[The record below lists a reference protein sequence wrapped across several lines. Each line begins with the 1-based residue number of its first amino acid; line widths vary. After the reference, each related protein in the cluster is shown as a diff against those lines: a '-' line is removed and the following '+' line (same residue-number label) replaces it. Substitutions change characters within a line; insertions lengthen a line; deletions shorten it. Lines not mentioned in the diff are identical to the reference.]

1 MPERST
7 VTINDLTFTIHQNG
21 PADGPAVVLLHGFP
35 QNSTEWE
42 AVGERLATA
51 GIRSI
56 ALDQRGYSPGARP
69 DGVPNYQV
77 SELVSDVVGLLDA
90 LDLPTAHVAGHDWG
104 AVITW
109 QLVAHHPDRFLGAV
123 PVSVPHPVAFAEA
136 LQTDPDQQQKSGYF
150 QLFRTEGK
158 AEEALLGNDAAFLR
172 GIFTGLDPA
181 HIQAYVDQMSAP
193 GALTAALSWYRAMD
207 LSSREPFP
215 EITNPITFVW
225 GSADIALGRVAAENT
240 ASKVAG
246 PYEFIELD
254 GVDHWV
260 PERAPEAV
268 ADAIIKQ
275 IKTS

>member
-1 MPERST
+1 MPQQST
-7 VTINDLTFTIHQNG
+7 VAINDLTFTIHQNG
-21 PADGPAVVLLHGFP
+21 PSDGPAVVLLHGFP

-42 AVGERLATA
+42 TVGELLATA

-69 DGVPNYQV
+69 EGVSNYAV
-77 SELVSDVVGLLDA
+77 PALVSDVVGLLDA

-104 AVITW
+104 AMITW

-123 PVSVPHPVAFAEA
+123 PISVPHPAAFAEA

-150 QLFRTEGK
+150 ELFRTEGK
-158 AEEALLGNDAAFLR
+158 AEEVLLGNDAAALR
-172 GIFTGLDPA
+172 TMFTGLDPA
-181 HIQAYVDQMSAP
+181 HIQAYVDQMSEP

-207 LSSREPFP
+207 LGAGGAFP

-225 GSADIALGRVAAENT
+225 GSADIALGRVGAENT
-240 ASKVAG
+240 AAKVAG
-246 PYEFIELD
+246 PYEFVELAD
-254 GVDHWV
+254 VDHWV
-260 PERAPEAV
+260 PERAPQAV

-275 IKTS
+275 VNG